1 MMHGLSKNSLSILG
15 FFLFLASVLLPDI
28 KLNASLP
35 SLQIL
40 DFLLPIIFVV
50 IWIKRKTITP
60 NYYSLIP
67 LIFSFY
73 ILFSIFISD
82 NYRDLNPYFE
92 VYKMLKVALLI
103 VFFSLINFDFIKNLI
118 HFLFGLL
125 VLINLL
131 HFFNLLHINFLLE
144 HYYNGGI
151 HIQFFGLDS
160 MGAPAVKRLVG
171 TMGNPNIN
179 GLLFG
184 MFAILY
190 FPFKF
195 KQKELIGFFIALL
208 MTFLCQS
215 RTSLVIIIGI
225 FLFLLVFHRSK
236 FKLQQWLVL
245 LFGTCTIYLLSWMLA
260 TSFFQYTSYNNSL
273 LDGTALFSG
282 SVRGR
287 WESWELLWNMIV
299 KHPIFGYGPNK
310 NFFYANHI
318 YSENEYLLMTWRYG
332 VIGLMFYLSIFI
344 YPLIKFIKKMEP
356 YAIQAILLILL
367 MTISA
372 LTNNPFT
379 EKNILLIYI
388 FGTSW
393 AFSKYLNQE
402 SHVEA

>member
-1 MMHGLSKNSLSILG
+1 MHGLSKNSLSILG
-15 FFLFLASVLLPDI
+15 FFLLFAAVMLPDI

-35 SLQIL
+35 SIQII
-40 DFLLPIIFVV
+40 DFLLPIIFVI
-50 IWIKRKTITP
+50 IWVKRKTITP
-60 NYYSLIP
+60 NFYTLIP
-67 LIFSFY
+67 LVFSLY
-73 ILFSIFISD
+73 IIISIFITD
-82 NYRDLNPYFE
+82 NYKDLNPYFE
-92 VYKMLKVALLI
+92 VYKMLKVALLT
-103 VFFSLINFDFIKNLI
+103 VFFSLINFNAVKNLV
-118 HFLFGLL
+118 HVLFGIL
-125 VLINLL
+125 VLINFL

-151 HIQFFGLDS
+151 HLQFFGLDS
-160 MGAPAVKRLVG
+160 IGAPAVKRLVG

-184 MFAILY
+184 LFTIFY

-195 KQKELIGFFIALL
+195 KQKELIGFFTALL

-215 RTSLVIIIGI
+215 RTSLVIIIAI
-225 FLFLLVFHRSK
+225 ILFTLVFHHSK
-236 FKLQQWLVL
+236 FKLQQWLIL

-282 SVRGR
+282 SVRSR

-299 KHPIFGYGPNK
+299 QHPLFGYGPNK
-310 NFFYANHI
+310 NFFYAHQI

-332 VIGLMFYLSIFI
+332 IIGLILYLSIFI
-344 YPLIKFIKKMEP
+344 YPFIKFINRKEP

-388 FGTSW
+388 FGISW

>member
-1 MMHGLSKNSLSILG
+1 MHGLSKNSLSILG
-15 FFLFLASVLLPDI
+15 FFLLLASVLLPDI

-310 NFFYANHI
+310 NFFYTNHI

-388 FGTSW
+388 FSISW